1 MLIKTLVENTSIS
14 ESFASEHGLSLYVET
29 KAEKLLFDVG
39 ASDLFRRNAKKL
51 DVDIADVDA
60 LVISHGHFDH
70 GGGLATFLKKNKTA
84 KVYLHPLAFEQY
96 YASRPNDRLDYIGLD
111 TELRDHEQVVYTSE
125 RFSITDNIYVFSN
138 VPQREALPKSNRG
151 LFIEE
156 KGQKIADRFAHEQSL
171 VVKEDGRFLLITGC
185 AHNGILNIL
194 WHFQSL
200 EGRMPDFVVGGFH
213 LSSRSGGQESPE
225 EIDKIATTLI
235 GTGAK
240 FYTCHCT
247 GLDVYKRMKSAM
259 GSQIEYL
266 SAGSEV
272 TL

>member
-1 MLIKTLVENTSIS
+1 MMIKTLVENTSLS
-14 ESFASEHGLSLYVET
+14 EDFACEHGLSLYIET
-29 KAEKLLFDVG
+29 ENEKLLFDVG

-70 GGGLATFLKKNKTA
+70 GGGLLTFLKKNQKA
-84 KVYLHPLAFEQY
+84 KVYLHPLAFGKY
-96 YASRPNDRLDYIGLD
+96 YARRPNDRLDYIGLD
-111 TELRDHEQVVYTSE
+111 EELGDHERIVYTSD
-125 RFSITDNIYVFSN
+125 RFSIGEKTYVFSN
-138 VPQREALPKSNRG
+138 VVQREALPKSNGG
-151 LFIEE
+151 LYVEDQ
-156 KGQKIADRFAHEQSL
+156 GLRVADTFAHEQSL
-171 VVKEDGRFLLITGC
+171 VVEEDGKLLIITGC

-200 EGRMPDFVVGGFH
+200 EGRMPDYVIGGFH

-225 EIDKIATTLI
+225 EIDRIACALI

-240 FYTCHCT
+240 FFTCHCT
-247 GLDVYKRMKSAM
+247 GLDVYKRMKSRM
-259 GSQIEYL
+259 GNQIEYL

-272 TL
+272 IL